1 MLESMGDCPDLAKQA
16 KSGWGGGLEV
26 GTALTGNRE
35 SKGVLKP
42 RCCAT
47 LGK

>member
-16 KSGWGGGLEV
+16 KSGWGGLGVE
-26 GTALTGNRE
+26 TALTGNRE